1 MVVVNARVE
10 SVPTLVVPARQD
22 GFRLAESTA
31 SRDADDAYRCAQ
43 SMLQMHCSFIASMP
57 AVVAPVSHRA
67 RRVEAEA
74 SCCATDCS

>member
-10 SVPTLVVPARQD
+10 SVPAVVVPARQD

-31 SRDADDAYRCAQ
+31 FHDADDACRCARPI
-43 SMLQMHCSFIASMP
+43 LQMHCSFIASMP
-57 AVVAPVSHRA
+57 AVVAPVPHRA

-74 SCCATDCS
+74 GCCATGCS